1 LPTTFTTVKIPMR
14 GHAESFNVA
23 SAAAIAMYSISTG
36 ALS

>member
-1 LPTTFTTVKIPMR
+1 MR